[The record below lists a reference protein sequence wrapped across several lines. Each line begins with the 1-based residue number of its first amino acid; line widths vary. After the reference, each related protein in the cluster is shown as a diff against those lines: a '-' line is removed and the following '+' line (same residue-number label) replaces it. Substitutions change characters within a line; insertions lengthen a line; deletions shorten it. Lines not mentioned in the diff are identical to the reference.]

1 MNRLITAAVVVTLA
15 LPIVALAALIGE
27 QELRFSNAQ
36 QVNVPVRGYDP
47 RDLLRGHYI
56 TGQFDWDWDI
66 VPEQGGA
73 GGLCVLPGDAARP
86 KVRFIQEWQPGDR
99 AADCRVI
106 VAGRLASRAGAAPP
120 TFVPQTLDSGS
131 RGVRLY
137 VSETRAPELEE
148 LIRKHPGALT
158 VDLAVRPDGSA
169 AIMALRVNGQI
180 VGR

>member
-1 MNRLITAAVVVTLA
+1 MNRLLTAAVVVTLA

-66 VPEQGGA
+66 VPEQSGA
-73 GGLCVLPGDAARP
+73 GGLCVLPGAAARP
-86 KVRFIQEWQPGDR
+86 KVRFIKEWQPGDR
-99 AADCRVI
+99 AADCRVV
-106 VAGRLASRAGAAPP
+106 VAGRLASRAGAATP
-120 TFVPQTLDSGS
+120 TFVPKTLDSGS
-131 RGVRLY
+131 QGVRLY

-169 AIMALRVNGQI
+169 AIMALRVDGRV

>member
-1 MNRLITAAVVVTLA
+1 MNRLLTTAVVVALA

-56 TGQFDWDWDI
+56 TGQFDWDWEALPDNS
-66 VPEQGGA
+66 GA

-86 KVRFIQEWQPGDR
+86 KVRFFKKWQPGDR
-99 AADCRVI
+99 PADCRVV
-106 VAGRLASRAGAAPP
+106 VAGRLVSRVGAATP
-120 TFVPQTLDSGS
+120 TFMPKTLDSGS
-131 RGVRLY
+131 QGVRLY

-169 AIMALRVNGQI
+169 AISALRVDGQI

>member
-1 MNRLITAAVVVTLA
+1 MNRLMAAAVLALA
-15 LPIVALAALIGE
+15 LPIVALAALVGE
-27 QELRFSNAQ
+27 QELRFRNAQ

-56 TGQFDWDWDI
+56 TGQFDWDWDA

-73 GGLCVLPGDAARP
+73 GGLCILPGTAARP
-86 KVRFIQEWQPGDR
+86 KVRFIKEWQPDDR
-99 AADCRVI
+99 PADCRAV
-106 VAGRLASRAGAAPP
+106 VAGRLASRAVAATP
-120 TFVPQTLDSGS
+120 TFVPKTLDSGAP
-131 RGVRLY
+131 GVRLY

-169 AIMALRVNGQI
+169 AIMALRVDGQI
-180 VGR
+180 IGR